1 MFLKKRKI
9 YFFIILILQTLT
21 TQKKKNKQTN
31 KIMALSNRLFSE
43 ALRDFNRAFSL
54 INQPTFFEPA
64 LANTFGKQFLNQARY
79 PPTDVLETNQGYE
92 IHAELPGVQ
101 KQDIDIQVPDNH
113 TIVLK
118 GEVKYAKT
126 EESNNQQV
134 STSSSKDDI
143 KQQDQTDS
151 AAQEVSSANDTTSV
165 ANTNTN
171 AVTTANASVPHWWR
185 SERMTGSFSRSF
197 SFPQAID
204 PDTIKALYKDGVLTV
219 TIPKLEK
226 SSVHIPVE

>member
-1 MFLKKRKI
+1 
-9 YFFIILILQTLT
+9 
-21 TQKKKNKQTN
+21 
-31 KIMALSNRLFSE
+31 MAISNRLFSE

-64 LANTFGKQFLNQARY
+64 LANTFGKQLLNNTRY

-101 KQDIDIQVPDNH
+101 KQDIDIQVPDDH

-126 EESNNQQV
+126 EESNDQQQI
-134 STSSSKDDI
+134 SSSNDDI
-143 KQQDQTDS
+143 KQDQIDSSTQVASSTDN
-151 AAQEVSSANDTTSV
+151 SSTAPTSV
-165 ANTNTN
+165 TNTN
-171 AVTTANASVPHWWR
+171 NTANAVTAASAVNTPHWWR
-185 SERMTGSFSRSF
+185 SERMTGAFSRSF
-197 SFPQAID
+197 SFPQAIN

-226 SSVHIPVE
+226 STVRIPIE